1 MKVKVVVNECESL
14 CRSDMIPYL
23 CVVNQQNRIDMK
35 MKLRFDG
42 LYDDDTMSMCILPS
56 LGLMWSGKS
65 VTDVWFEWFMFRV
78 TLSLYG
84 K

>member
-1 MKVKVVVNECESL
+1 MKVKVVVNECESWDWKDVL
-14 CRSDMIPYL
+14 LYL
-23 CVVNQQNRIDMK
+23 CGVNQQNGIVMK

-65 VTDVWFEWFMFRV
+65 VTDVWFE
-78 TLSLYG
+78 
-84 K
+84 

>member
-1 MKVKVVVNECESL
+1 
-14 CRSDMIPYL
+14 
-23 CVVNQQNRIDMK
+23 MK